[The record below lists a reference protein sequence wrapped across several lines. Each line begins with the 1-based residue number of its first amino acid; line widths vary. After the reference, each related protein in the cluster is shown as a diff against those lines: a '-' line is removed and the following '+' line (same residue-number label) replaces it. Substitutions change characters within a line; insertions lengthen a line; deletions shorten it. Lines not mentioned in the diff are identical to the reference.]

1 MEQPIIEFVEER
13 TFLDKNSSVEDI
25 RMYFE
30 GVLKLYQSNE
40 KFPVD
45 LDEVWPLVYSSK
57 EKAVRAL
64 KQKFFENEDFIRL
77 AQKGERDDEGKF
89 KGSKP
94 FIYKLTTSCME
105 FLVARKVRQ
114 VFEVYREVFK
124 KVATGEVNVQP
135 KSLSP
140 VEMFALQAQI
150 NLEQDKRLK
159 NIEERLDKMDEERK
173 HNGRLLLEAQVSGN
187 SVPAMTMRKSIIA
200 LVNEYSAATNTSQ
213 KDVWHSVYNDL
224 YYRYGKSINSYKRL
238 LSRESKLDIAER
250 NGLLEPIFDIISDMI
265 VKWRG
270 AQK

>member
-1 MEQPIIEFVEER
+1 MEQTIIEFVEER

-30 GVLKLYQSNE
+30 GILRLYQSNE

-45 LDEVWPLVYSSK
+45 LDEVWMLVYSEK
-57 EKAVRAL
+57 GKAVRAL
-64 KQKFFENEDFIRL
+64 KKSFYEGEDYYL
-77 AQKGERDDEGKF
+77 AQNGKVI
-89 KGSKP
+89 KSSEIQNGIEIKYHLTVKCLEY
-94 FIYKLTTSCME
+94 FI
-105 FLVARKVRQ
+105 ARKVRA
-114 VFEVYREVFK
+114 VFDVYREVFR
-124 KVATGEVNVQP
+124 KVATGEVNTQQ
-135 KSLSP
+135 KSLSS

-159 NIEERLDKMDEERK
+159 SIEERLDKMDEERK